1 MKKCRS
7 LNADA
12 TWYKDAIIYE
22 LHVKTFLDSSGDGIG
37 DFKGLTSKLE
47 YLKDLGVTAI
57 WLLPFYPSPLKD
69 DGYDMSDHFNIHPD
83 YGTMKDF
90 KGFLARA
97 HDLGMR
103 VITELVLN
111 HTSRDHIWFQRA
123 RLAKK
128 GSILRDFYVWSDTP
142 DKYKDARVIFKDFET
157 SNWTWDPVANAY
169 YWHRF
174 YSHQPDLNFDNPYLQ
189 KAMMKVVDYWF
200 TMGIDGL
207 RLDAVPYLFER
218 EGTNCENLPETH
230 EFLKK
235 LRAHIDSKFKD
246 KMLLA
251 EANQWLEDAAVYFGK
266 GDECHMAFHFPLM
279 PRMFM
284 AVQMEDS
291 FPIMDIIKATPSTP
305 QDCQWA
311 VFLRNHDELTLEM
324 VTDEERNY
332 MYRTYAQDPK
342 AKINLGIRRRLA
354 PLLGNN
360 RRKIELLNILLFS
373 LPGTPVLY
381 YGDELGMGD
390 NYYLGDRNGVRTPMQ
405 WAPDRNAGFSK
416 VSPQKLYLPV
426 IIEPEYNYEAVNVEN
441 QDKSLSSLLWW
452 MKRVIAMRKK
462 YKAFSRGDVE
472 LVYSDNHK
480 VLAFVRRHE
489 QESILVVANLS
500 RFTQVVSLDI
510 VQFEGFIP
518 REVFSGNDFPAIGKA
533 PYTLML
539 GPHGHY
545 WLKLRRQENLNDI
558 LPERQINAGTM
569 ENKWGFPLDNAL
581 KHSLE
586 ELFPQY
592 VRECKWFGDASRAIR
607 TVKIVEDAVCPK
619 EGQYFHLLL
628 LELSY
633 TNGVPEKYSL
643 PIGIKP
649 KEEAAKFAEKNA
661 KAVIARVNVGTDTE
675 AFIFD
680 GMYDDDFCAWLI
692 KGVVAGKKVR
702 GHSGIFAFKPAK
714 ALKEALAAGEEMFFS
729 RISRKEQS
737 NTSVFYGR
745 KGMLKLYRRVDGG
758 INPES
763 EILRGL
769 SLLGKP
775 EQVPPFLGTIEYLR
789 SGSPPDTISL
799 VQGFVENV
807 SDAWTYFSEASRESF
822 VKILSK
828 KEIAPQDVGLL
839 GLSEGVDISKVP
851 KYAIDVIGTLQLEM
865 IALLGRRTAEIHLAL
880 AGLKTGGD
888 FNPEPFSLL
897 YQKALYKSMQG
908 AVSRVMHL
916 IRRDI
921 GKVPMQYEKNIKGIL
936 YSESKILEAMQ
947 KITLKKIQTSKI
959 RIHGDYHLG
968 QMLFSGKDFIA
979 IDFEGDPSKMLSE
992 RGLKRSP
999 LRDVACMIRSLHYV
1013 AYSSIL
1019 SDETLSKE
1027 DLEYVEP
1034 WVRVWFNYAGG
1045 VFLHEYFAIIKGTE
1059 LVPAEKSEA
1068 DLLLKTFLLERAVFE
1083 LGEEFKHRPNWVIV
1097 PIKGIEDLC
1106 SIQQGGLASG

>member
-1 MKKCRS
+1 MKKHRS
-7 LNADA
+7 LTADA

-22 LHVKTFLDSSGDGIG
+22 LHVKSFLDSSGDGIG
-37 DFKGLTSKLE
+37 DFNGLTSKLE
-47 YLKDLGVTAI
+47 YLRDLGVTAI

-69 DGYDMSDHFNIHPD
+69 DGYDMSDYFNIHPD

-97 HDLGMR
+97 HELGMR

-123 RLAKK
+123 RRAKK

-235 LRAHIDSKFKD
+235 LRAHIDSNFKD

-251 EANQWLEDAAVYFGK
+251 EANQWPEDAAVYFGE

-291 FPIMDIIKATPSTP
+291 FPIMDIMRVTPATP
-305 QDCQWA
+305 QGCQWA

-324 VTDEERNY
+324 VTDEERDY

-342 AKINLGIRRRLA
+342 SKINLGIRRRLA

-373 LPGTPVLY
+373 LPGTPVIY

-416 VSPQKLYLPV
+416 ASPQKLYLPA

-441 QDKSLSSLLWW
+441 QDKNLSSLLWW
-452 MKRVIAMRKK
+452 MKRVITMRKK
-462 YKAFSRGDVE
+462 YKAFSRGDIE
-472 LVYSDNHK
+472 LVCSDNHK
-480 VLAFVRRHE
+480 VLAFVRKNE
-489 QESILVVANLS
+489 EENILVVANLS

-510 VQFEGFIP
+510 PQFEGFIP
-518 REVFSGNDFPAIGKA
+518 QEVFSGNDFPVAGKA

-545 WLKLRRQENLNDI
+545 WLKLRRRENPGSL
-558 LPERQINAGTM
+558 LLERQVNAGAM
-569 ENKWGFPLDNAL
+569 EIKHGIPLDNIL
-581 KHSLE
+581 KRSLE
-586 ELFPQY
+586 EILPQY
-592 VRECKWFGDASRAIR
+592 VRECKWFGDPSRYIR

-619 EGQYFHLLL
+619 EGQYFHILL
-628 LELSY
+628 LEFTY

-643 PIGIKP
+643 PIGMKP
-649 KEEAAKFAEKNA
+649 KEEASEISEKSS
-661 KAVIARVNVGTDTE
+661 KAMIARVNVGTDAE

-680 GMYDDDFCAWLI
+680 GMYDDDFCAWLLEAVAAGKRI
-692 KGVVAGKKVR
+692 KGRNGV
-702 GHSGIFAFKPAK
+702 FAFKPSK
-714 ALKEALAAGEEMFFS
+714 MLKKLFADDREKFIS
-729 RISRKEQS
+729 KISREEQS

-745 KGMLKLYRRVDGG
+745 KGIIKLYRRVDGG
-758 INPES
+758 INPET
-763 EILRGL
+763 EILKGL
-769 SLLGKP
+769 SLSGKSGH
-775 EQVPPFLGTIEYLR
+775 VPPFLGSIEYLKP
-789 SGSPPDTISL
+789 GAPPDTISL
-799 VQGFVENV
+799 VQGFVENT
-807 SDAWTYFSEASRESF
+807 SDAWAYFMEASRDSF
-822 VKILSK
+822 VKLLSK
-828 KEIAPQDVGLL
+828 KEIAPPSGGSLN
-839 GLSEGVDISKVP
+839 LSEGVSISKVP
-851 KYAIDVIGTLQLEM
+851 KYAIDVIGILQIEL
-865 IALLGRRTAEIHLAL
+865 IALLGRRTAEMHLSL
-880 AGLKTGGD
+880 ANIRGGGD
-888 FNPEPFSLL
+888 FAPEPFSLL
-897 YQKALYKSMQG
+897 YQKAICKSMQIG
-908 AVSRVMHL
+908 VSRVMHL
-916 IRRDI
+916 VRRHI
-921 GKVPMQYEKNIKGIL
+921 EKMPVRYRDNMNGII
-936 YSESKILEAMQ
+936 SMEGKILETM
-947 KITLKKIQTSKI
+947 KNITLRKIHTSKI

-968 QMLFSGKDFIA
+968 QMLFTGKDFVA

-999 LRDVACMIRSLHYV
+999 LRDVACMIRSLHYA
-1013 AYSSIL
+1013 AYSSVL
-1019 SDETLSKE
+1019 SDATLSKE
-1027 DLEYVEP
+1027 DLARVEP
-1034 WVRVWFNYAGG
+1034 WVKIWYNYASG
-1045 VFLHEYFAIIKGTE
+1045 VFLHEYLSIVCGTE
-1059 LVPAEKSEA
+1059 LVPSERA
-1068 DLLLKTFLLERAVFE
+1068 DIGLLVKTFLLERAVFE

-1106 SIQQGGLASG
+1106 SIQQGG